1 MKEHAGFF
9 ERMALSISNWSEKW
23 FPDSYV
29 FALLGVLIVAVAA
42 WSIGAPASSISGAFG
57 DGFWSLIPFTLQ
69 MTMLIICGYV
79 VSVSKPIEKLIMRV
93 AQIPKDGR
101 MALVLVAFVSL
112 SISLVQWAMSTV
124 LTALLVIALAKRKD
138 LNMDYRAAA
147 AAAFVG
153 MGATWALGLSSSAA
167 QIQANKDSL
176 PENIYQLTGVI
187 PFSETIFLWQ
197 SGVMVIVLI
206 VLSMAIAYWSAPKG
220 KNVKTLADF
229 GIQFES
235 DAHAQ
240 ALNEHASAKNSTMT
254 VEAEDKDSSRSLSAA
269 DIAVDSPQ
277 EKQKTRP
284 GDWLETSPLLT
295 ILVALIGV
303 WWIYNQFVIH
313 DPMVA
318 ISNLNTYNF
327 IFLMLGLILHG
338 TPRNF
343 LNAVYKAVPAC
354 AGVLIQFP
362 LYGSIAYMMTKAVNV
377 DGHSVSHY
385 IANFFVSISNQDTF
399 PVIMGIYS
407 AVLGF
412 FVPSGG
418 GKWIIEAPYV
428 MQAANDLKVHL
439 GWSVQVY
446 NAAEALPNFIN
457 PFFMLPMLG
466 ILKLKAKDVIGFT
479 VTQMIF
485 HIPVVLFLLWILG
498 RTLTYVPPMFVN

>member
-1 MKEHAGFF
+1 MIQQKTGFF
-9 ERMALSISNWSEKW
+9 EGLAVSISNWSEKW

-29 FALLGVLIVAVAA
+29 FALLGVIIVAVAA
-42 WSIGAPASSISGAFG
+42 WSIGAPATSISGAFG

-69 MTMLIICGYV
+69 MTMLIISGYV
-79 VSVSKPIEKLIMRV
+79 VSVSKPVEKFIYALAR
-93 AQIPKDGR
+93 IPSDGR
-101 MALVLVAFVSL
+101 MAIVMVAFISM

-124 LTALLVIALAKRKD
+124 LSALLVIALAKRKD

-167 QIQANKDSL
+167 QLQANKASL
-176 PENIYQLTGVI
+176 PDNIYQLTGVI

-197 SGVMVIVLI
+197 SMVMVLVLI
-206 VLSMAIAYWSAPKG
+206 VISVAIAYWSAPKG
-220 KNVKTLADF
+220 NNVKTLQDF
-229 GIQFES
+229 DIQFDE
-235 DAHAQ
+235 
-240 ALNEHASAKNSTMT
+240 EKP
-254 VEAEDKDSSRSLSAA
+254 EDTPSQTK
-269 DIAVDSPQ
+269 
-277 EKQKTRP
+277 RP

-295 ILVALIGV
+295 IIVAIIGLV
-303 WWIYNQFVIH
+303 WIYMQFSQK
-313 DPMVA
+313 DPMIA

-327 IFLMLGLILHG
+327 LFLILGLILHG

-343 LNAVYKAVPAC
+343 LNAVSKAVPAC
-354 AGVLIQFP
+354 SGVLIQFP

-385 IANFFVSISNQDTF
+385 IANFFVSISNKETF
-399 PVIMGIYS
+399 PVIMGVYS

-479 VTQMIF
+479 VTQLIF
-485 HIPVVLFLLWILG
+485 HLPVVLFLLWILG
-498 RTLTYVPPMFVN
+498 RTLTYIPPQF

>member
-1 MKEHAGFF
+1 MTQYNGVF
-9 ERMALSISNWSEKW
+9 ERMAIRISNWSEKW

-29 FALLGVLIVAVAA
+29 FALLGVIIVAIAA
-42 WSIGAPASSISGAFG
+42 LMIGAPAISISAAFG
-57 DGFWSLIPFTLQ
+57 DGYWSLIPFTLQ

-79 VSVSKPIEKLIMRV
+79 VSVSKPVEKMIRGL
-93 AQIPKDGR
+93 AKIPKDGR
-101 MALVLVAFVSL
+101 GAIVMIALL
-112 SISLVQWAMSTV
+112 SMLISLIQWAMSTV

-147 AAAFVG
+147 AASFVG

-167 QIQANKDSL
+167 QLQANKASL

-197 SGVMVIVLI
+197 SMVIVLVLI
-206 VLSMAIAYWSAPKG
+206 VLSLAIAYWSAPKG
-220 KNVKTLADF
+220 QHVKTMQDF
-229 GIQFES
+229 GIQFE
-235 DAHAQ
+235 D
-240 ALNEHASAKNSTMT
+240 ESA
-254 VEAEDKDSSRSLSAA
+254 EAKETKDQ
-269 DIAVDSPQ
+269 VQQP
-277 EKQKTRP
+277 KRP
-284 GDWLETSPLLT
+284 GDWLETSPWLT
-295 ILVALIGV
+295 ILVAIIGLA
-303 WWIYNQFVIH
+303 WIYVEFTSK
-313 DPMVA
+313 DPMIA

-327 IFLMLGLILHG
+327 LFLILGLVLHG
-338 TPRNF
+338 TPRHF

-354 AGVLIQFP
+354 SGVLIQFP

-385 IANFFVSISNQDTF
+385 IASFFVSISNQESF

-498 RTLTYVPPMFVN
+498 RTLTYIAPQF